1 MTKFS
6 DSLLNDNVNNII
18 SYFLLSDA
26 IEAEKLSVAMQR
38 CYIVVKD
45 LMKHT
50 HAIPFLFPVDPIVY
64 PGRSHSKVQ
73 LQLQLH
79 GNLVIG
85 QKE

>member
-6 DSLLNDNVNNII
+6 YSLLNDNVNNII
-18 SYFLLSDA
+18 SYSLISDA

-50 HAIPFLFPVDPIVY
+50 HAIPFLFPVDPILY

-73 LQLQLH
+73 LQLH
-79 GNLVIG
+79 GDLVIS